1 MIPFT
6 VDQFL
11 NVFKQY
17 NVAVWPAQVFLY
29 MIGIFAISLVLSRKN
44 DFSRIVSLVLSLFW
58 IWMGLAYH
66 FWYFSTINRAALIFA
81 AFFVLEGVILF
92 IVGVLQQ
99 QLKFRFSLNVY
110 GIVGGVFLLY
120 ALIVYPV
127 LGYWLGHRY
136 PAAPTFGL
144 PCPTTIFT
152 FGMLL
157 WTSRRAPLY
166 VLAIP
171 LVWTLLGFW
180 AAISLG
186 MIEDLGLLV
195 AGLIGSMLIILET
208 RYLECG
214 IPAVAAPRE
223 CHQ

>member
-11 NVFKQY
+11 NVFEQY

-29 MIGIFAISLVLSRKN
+29 TMGIVAVCLTLSRQK
-44 DFSRIVSLVLSLFW
+44 DFSRGVSLILSLFW

-81 AFFVLEGVILF
+81 ALFVLEGIIFF
-92 IVGVLQQ
+92 IVGVLKH
-99 QLKFRFSLNVY
+99 QLKFRFSLNFY
-110 GIVGGVFLLY
+110 DIVGGVFLLY

-127 LGYWLGHRY
+127 FGYWLGHRY

-152 FGMLL
+152 FGLLL
-157 WTSRRAPLY
+157 WTNRRVPLY

-171 LVWTLLGFW
+171 LAWTFLGFW
-180 AAISLG
+180 AAISLR
-186 MIEDLGLLV
+186 MIEDLGLLMT
-195 AGLIGSMLIILET
+195 GLIGSMLIIVRNT
-208 RYLECG
+208 SIPQASAYL
-214 IPAVAAPRE
+214 
-223 CHQ
+223 

>member
-11 NVFKQY
+11 NVFEQY

-29 MIGIFAISLVLSRKN
+29 TIGIVAICLTLSRQK
-44 DFSRIVSLVLSLFW
+44 DFSRGVSLILSLFW
-58 IWMGLAYH
+58 IWMGIVYH
-66 FWYFSTINRAALIFA
+66 LWFFSTINKAAIGFA
-81 AFFVLEGVILF
+81 AFFVLQGILFF
-92 IVGVLQQ
+92 IVGVLKQ
-99 QLKFRFSLNVY
+99 QLTFRFSSNLY
-110 GIVGGVFLLY
+110 GIVGSVFLVY
-120 ALIVYPV
+120 ALIIYPV

-152 FGMLL
+152 FGLLL
-157 WTSRRAPLY
+157 WTNRRVPLY

-171 LVWTLLGFW
+171 LAWTFLGFW

-186 MIEDLGLLV
+186 MIEDLGLLM
-195 AGLIGSMLIILET
+195 AGLLGGLLIIFRQRHVRAQAL
-208 RYLECG
+208 L
-214 IPAVAAPRE
+214 PLNPV
-223 CHQ
+223 

>member
-11 NVFKQY
+11 NVFEQY

-29 MIGIFAISLVLSRKN
+29 TMGIVAVCLTLSRQK
-44 DFSRIVSLVLSLFW
+44 DFSRGVSLILSLFW

-81 AFFVLEGVILF
+81 AFFVLEGIIFF
-92 IVGVLQQ
+92 IVGVLKH
-99 QLKFRFSLNVY
+99 QLKFRFSLNFY
-110 GIVGGVFLLY
+110 DIVGGVFLLY

-127 LGYWLGHRY
+127 FGYWLGHRY

-152 FGMLL
+152 FGLLL
-157 WTSRRAPLY
+157 WTNRRVPLY

-171 LVWTLLGFW
+171 LAWTFLGFW

-186 MIEDLGLLV
+186 MIEDLGLLMT
-195 AGLIGSMLIILET
+195 GLIGSMLIIVRNT
-208 RYLECG
+208 SIPQASAYL
-214 IPAVAAPRE
+214 
-223 CHQ
+223 

>member
-11 NVFKQY
+11 NVFEQY

-29 MIGIFAISLVLSRKN
+29 TIGIVAICLTLSRRN
-44 DFSRIVSLVLSLFW
+44 DFSRSVGLILSLFW
-58 IWMGLAYH
+58 IWMGIVYH
-66 FWYFSTINRAALIFA
+66 LWFFSAINKAARVFA
-81 AFFVLEGVILF
+81 AFFVLQGILF
-92 IVGVLQQ
+92 LIAGVLKQ
-99 QLKFRFSLNVY
+99 QLKFRFSSNLY
-110 GIVGGVFLLY
+110 GVVGSVFLVY

-152 FGMLL
+152 FGLLL
-157 WTSRRAPLY
+157 WTNRRVPLY

-171 LVWTLLGFW
+171 LAWTFLGFW

-186 MIEDLGLLV
+186 MIEDLGLLM
-195 AGLIGSMLIILET
+195 AGLLGSMLIIFRDT
-208 RYLECG
+208 S
-214 IPAVAAPRE
+214 IPQASANLRP
-223 CHQ
+223 

>member
-11 NVFKQY
+11 NVFEQY

-29 MIGIFAISLVLSRKN
+29 TMGIVAVCLTLSRQK
-44 DFSRIVSLVLSLFW
+44 DFSRGVSLILSLFW

-66 FWYFSTINRAALIFA
+66 FWYFSTINRTALIFA
-81 AFFVLEGVILF
+81 AFFVLEGIIFF
-92 IVGVLQQ
+92 IVGVLKH
-99 QLKFRFSLNVY
+99 QLKFRFSLNFY
-110 GIVGGVFLLY
+110 GIAGGVFLLY

-127 LGYWLGHRY
+127 FGYWLGHRY

-152 FGMLL
+152 FGLLL
-157 WTSRRAPLY
+157 WTNRRVPLY

-171 LVWTLLGFW
+171 LAWTFLGFW

-186 MIEDLGLLV
+186 MIEDLGLLMT
-195 AGLIGSMLIILET
+195 GLIGSMLIIVRNT
-208 RYLECG
+208 S
-214 IPAVAAPRE
+214 IPQASANL
-223 CHQ
+223 

>member
-11 NVFKQY
+11 NVFEQY

-29 MIGIFAISLVLSRKN
+29 TMGIVAVCLTLSQQK
-44 DFSRIVSLVLSLFW
+44 DFSRGVSLILSLFW

-81 AFFVLEGVILF
+81 AFFVLEGIIIF
-92 IVGVLQQ
+92 IVGVLKH
-99 QLKFRFSLNVY
+99 QLKFRFSLNFY
-110 GIVGGVFLLY
+110 DIVGGVFLLY

-127 LGYWLGHRY
+127 FGYWLGHRY

-152 FGMLL
+152 FGLLL
-157 WTSRRAPLY
+157 WTNRRVPLY

-171 LVWTLLGFW
+171 LAWTFLGFW

-186 MIEDLGLLV
+186 MIEDLGLLMT
-195 AGLIGSMLIILET
+195 GLIGSMLIIVRNT
-208 RYLECG
+208 S
-214 IPAVAAPRE
+214 IPQASANL
-223 CHQ
+223 